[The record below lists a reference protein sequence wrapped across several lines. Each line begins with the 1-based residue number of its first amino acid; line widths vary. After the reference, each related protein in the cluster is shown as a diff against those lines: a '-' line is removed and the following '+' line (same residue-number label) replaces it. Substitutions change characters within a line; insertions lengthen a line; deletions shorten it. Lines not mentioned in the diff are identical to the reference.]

1 MPDLQLIIVQT
12 PNSKFRAV
20 QMPLLLYKM
29 CPCGNW
35 CRTYVPVEHRFTL
48 QYMRVHMLLKK
59 TVDEDRQ
66 GSETNIVQSQVYTV
80 IERLQ
85 RKAKSI
91 LCLGIYEDLLAHL

>member
-1 MPDLQLIIVQT
+1 
-12 PNSKFRAV
+12 
-20 QMPLLLYKM
+20 
-29 CPCGNW
+29 
-35 CRTYVPVEHRFTL
+35 
-48 QYMRVHMLLKK
+48 MRVHMLLKK

-91 LCLGIYEDLLAHL
+91 LCLGIDKDFLAHLEQHWLISYINLLVRKTAALT